1 VNQQQQSKNTVYI
14 LIITLNHKT
23 KYKNQP
29 NQFVCVYETNT
40 FLFILILILLS
51 FNEEGNYTVIAKN

>member
-1 VNQQQQSKNTVYI
+1 MSEAAAAKQILYI